1 MKQKT
6 VKRSMMI
13 FLTALFIM
21 ALAAPVIYAS
31 PTGADL
37 ANKAAKFFNDGLTWI
52 LILVIPVGGLWFAYH
67 ALMKMQTEEPAE
79 IASRN
84 KKMKNIL
91 VGVAIV
97 ESSLAIVKII
107 SSYF

>member
-6 VKRSMMI
+6 TKRSMMM
-13 FLTALFIM
+13 FLTNLFVM
-21 ALAAPVIYAS
+21 ALAAPVVNAAPS
-31 PTGADL
+31 GADL
-37 ANKAAKFFNDGLTWI
+37 ANKAANFFNDALTWI

-67 ALMKMQTEEPAE
+67 ALMKMQTEDPTE